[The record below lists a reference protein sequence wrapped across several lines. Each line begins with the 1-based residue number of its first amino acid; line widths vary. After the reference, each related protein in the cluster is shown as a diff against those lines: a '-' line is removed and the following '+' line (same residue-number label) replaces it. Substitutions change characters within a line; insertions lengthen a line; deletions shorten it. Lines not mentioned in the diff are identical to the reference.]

1 MPIAPINGIE
11 MYYEIHGS
19 GQPIV
24 FSHGRG
30 GNHFSWWQQLADFS
44 RDYKC
49 ITFDHRGWGL
59 TSDVTNGPGTKAFS
73 DDLES
78 LLDYLEIEK
87 TALVSQSM
95 GGITNLNFT
104 LKCPH
109 RVSALVLGDTTGGI
123 GDPSVVDLLG
133 DVHPPEHPLGRALS
147 THFIE
152 HNPAK
157 TTLFQQIG
165 FLNPAMPISVVSPLF
180 RNPDGPKKENL
191 SDMVTPTLLIVG
203 REDLIFPPH
212 VMEAATKLIP
222 NATLEIVANAAHST
236 HFEQPEEFNKLVRMW
251 LGKVA
256 NWS

>member
-1 MPIAPINGIE
+1 M
-11 MYYEIHGS
+11 
-19 GQPIV
+19 
-24 FSHGRG
+24 
-30 GNHFSWWQQLADFS
+30 
-44 RDYKC
+44 
-49 ITFDHRGWGL
+49 
-59 TSDVTNGPGTKAFS
+59 
-73 DDLES
+73 
-78 LLDYLEIEK
+78 
-87 TALVSQSM
+87 
-95 GGITNLNFT
+95 
-104 LKCPH
+104 
-109 RVSALVLGDTTGGI
+109 
-123 GDPSVVDLLG
+123 
-133 DVHPPEHPLGRALS
+133 GRALS

-180 RNPDGPKKENL
+180 RNPDGPKKEDL

-236 HFEQPEEFNKLVRMW
+236 HFEQPEEFNKLVRML
-251 LGKVA
+251 LGNVA